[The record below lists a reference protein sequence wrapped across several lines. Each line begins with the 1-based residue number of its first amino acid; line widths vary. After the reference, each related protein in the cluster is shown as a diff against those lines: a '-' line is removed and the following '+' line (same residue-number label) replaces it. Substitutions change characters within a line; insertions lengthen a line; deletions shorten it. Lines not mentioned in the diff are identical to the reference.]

1 MEIFNTTAAMLA
13 SYNDMMS
20 SINEAAQTQSKR
32 AYGGFVRGV
41 KGKWWEALTHSL
53 ILLAWKEL
61 NGKRKDLEIQGRKIK
76 IPIRQSY
83 LSMIEQED
91 VKAHIE
97 NKPHFFMASV
107 DKHVYVKGAFV
118 MGIECKNYT
127 ENAMLKRIML
137 DFMMLRSQYP
147 NLKCALFQLE
157 SQLGGD
163 HSELNEITL
172 GSKSSHTIM
181 SLFDFPLQIVTFLKG
196 ERKVDQPIHKPGF
209 YKQLDESQLLIA
221 KELLKKELIEFI

>member
-32 AYGGFVRGV
+32 AYGGFVRSV

-61 NGKRKDLEIQGRKIK
+61 NGKREDLKIQAKKIK

-83 LSMIEQED
+83 LSMIEQDE

-97 NKPHFFMASV
+97 NKPHFFMCSV

-118 MGIECKNYT
+118 MAIECKSYT

-137 DFMMLRSQYP
+137 DFMMLRLQYP

>member
-1 MEIFNTTAAMLA
+1 
-13 SYNDMMS
+13 
-20 SINEAAQTQSKR
+20 
-32 AYGGFVRGV
+32 
-41 KGKWWEALTHSL
+41 
-53 ILLAWKEL
+53 
-61 NGKRKDLEIQGRKIK
+61 
-76 IPIRQSY
+76 
-83 LSMIEQED
+83 MIEQDE

-209 YKQLDESQLLIA
+209 YKQMKTFLNMIKTGEHDWPGQNLLDSLETMKLSKSINYGETIFTHNPWGEYGHEEHIQVFRVIMALS
-221 KELLKKELIEFI
+221 KELTYPPPPKLMLIIWAPPAAVS

>member
-76 IPIRQSY
+76 TLI
-83 LSMIEQED
+83 
-91 VKAHIE
+91 
-97 NKPHFFMASV
+97 N
-107 DKHVYVKGAFV
+107 
-118 MGIECKNYT
+118 N
-127 ENAMLKRIML
+127 
-137 DFMMLRSQYP
+137 
-147 NLKCALFQLE
+147 NLNNL
-157 SQLGGD
+157 
-163 HSELNEITL
+163 
-172 GSKSSHTIM
+172 
-181 SLFDFPLQIVTFLKG
+181 
-196 ERKVDQPIHKPGF
+196 
-209 YKQLDESQLLIA
+209 
-221 KELLKKELIEFI
+221 